1 MERNRECPNCGSRDI
16 VSSVRVL
23 DVGDG
28 VHTLSLLVEEKP
40 HATMLRGWRKF
51 PLAASVCSNC
61 GHTELRLID
70 PAGFREAQQ
79 RAQEASAGLP
89 PTLGPDGPTRSLS
102 VFLFVALSL
111 SLLIGLGI
119 LAAFLSSLR

>member
-23 DVGDG
+23 DMGDG

-40 HATMLRGWRKF
+40 HATILRGWRKF

-61 GHTELRLID
+61 GHAELRLID

-79 RAQEASAGLP
+79 RAQEASAP
-89 PTLGPDGPTRSLS
+89 FAPTLGPDRPTRSLS
-102 VFLFVALSL
+102 VFLLVALSL
-111 SLLIGLGI
+111 TLLVGLGL
-119 LAAFLSSLR
+119 LAVFMISLR